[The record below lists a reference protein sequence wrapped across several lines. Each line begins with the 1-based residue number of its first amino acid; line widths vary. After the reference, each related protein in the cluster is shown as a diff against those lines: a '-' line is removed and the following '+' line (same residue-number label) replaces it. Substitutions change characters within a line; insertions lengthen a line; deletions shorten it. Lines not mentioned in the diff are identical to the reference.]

1 MTDFIYELIVIA
13 IVTLGVFTIV
23 ALRDMITIQRYY
35 NTFYITPSV
44 KLFYEWGYYVAL
56 DIAWL
61 KWCVSINLYDKSF
74 SYIKDELKDWD
85 ATLNDGL
92 EDEPEWWGGN
102 NDNPDTNTTDKTNT
116 TSTNITDET
125 SN

>member
-1 MTDFIYELIVIA
+1 MTDFIYELIVMA
-13 IVTLGVFTIV
+13 IVTLGVFAIV

-61 KWCVSINLYDKSF
+61 KWCVSINLYDKV
-74 SYIKDELKDWD
+74 KL
-85 ATLNDGL
+85 
-92 EDEPEWWGGN
+92 
-102 NDNPDTNTTDKTNT
+102 
-116 TSTNITDET
+116 
-125 SN
+125 

>member
-1 MTDFIYELIVIA
+1 MTDFIYELIVMI

-61 KWCVSINLYDKSF
+61 KWCVSINLYNKT
-74 SYIKDELKDWD
+74 ELEWD
-85 ATLNDGL
+85 VTLMDGL

-102 NDNPDTNTTDKTNT
+102 NNPDTNTTGETDT
-116 TSTNITDET
+116 TGKLNTNITDET
-125 SN
+125 NTNTQP

>member
-1 MTDFIYELIVIA
+1 MTDFIYELIVIV
-13 IVTLGVFTIV
+13 IVTLGMFTIV

-61 KWCVSINLYDKSF
+61 KWCVSINLYDKV
-74 SYIKDELKDWD
+74 KL
-85 ATLNDGL
+85 
-92 EDEPEWWGGN
+92 
-102 NDNPDTNTTDKTNT
+102 
-116 TSTNITDET
+116 
-125 SN
+125 